1 MILDYSDAQTIGF
14 KVVLVHKIVYSN
26 PAINANH
33 IYNMESLT
41 ESERI
46 MLMKNIISIFI
57 KYSLVVSVDVNFIQA
72 NKAAVQKLDTTDQV
86 IY

>member
-1 MILDYSDAQTIGF
+1 MVA
-14 KVVLVHKIVYSN
+14 VV
-26 PAINANH
+26 ANH